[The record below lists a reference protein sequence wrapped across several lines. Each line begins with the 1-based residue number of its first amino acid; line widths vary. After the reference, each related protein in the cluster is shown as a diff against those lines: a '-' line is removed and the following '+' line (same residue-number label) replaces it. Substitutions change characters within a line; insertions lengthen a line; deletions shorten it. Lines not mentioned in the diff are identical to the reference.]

1 MTTTIKLRR
10 DTSSNWTSSN
20 PILAAGEPGLETDTL
35 RVKYGDGSNTWT
47 NLSYS
52 AVGNATYANTAGSA
66 TTATTAVTAATA
78 TSATSALTA
87 GTVTANA
94 QPNITSVGTL
104 TSVVSSGDISG
115 ANLTITGSSQLGNA
129 VTANYFVGTLHGAA
143 NSAQV
148 AGTVT
153 SNAQPNITSVGILTS
168 VVSTGNISTTGY
180 FVGDGG
186 FLTNVSASGSTYSNA
201 NVATYLPTY
210 NGNILGLHVTSNVD
224 STSPTTGALR
234 VEGGIGSK
242 GDIHTGG
249 VLHASGNID
258 CNGETIFVGPFADA
272 TGITGPVIVGF
283 AAGDDYIQAVLKN
296 SRGNGSS
303 DWTATANEGNEEQ
316 GWTSMGMSGSTFN
329 DPNYTITKPG
339 DGYVLTAGLLGSG
352 GNLVLATGATGTVK
366 DIVFAT
372 GGFLSTNEF
381 GRIDH
386 ANSTLHLTRTGSK
399 IKFQDG
405 TSQNTAWTGSVA
417 AANVSGLSNVATS
430 GSYDDLSNTP
440 SLGNISGIN
449 LDGNSGNVLYG
460 NGVFASAGASSYGN
474 ADVANY
480 LPTYTGTLNTAN
492 ITFVANGVIDSVA
505 NSSGDGIGYT
515 TMVIKPDSSIVSDQ
529 YLIIDPT
536 APNHIHLRAGGT
548 QDQSTADLFIGGEK
562 NFVRISDSANSVR
575 MQNEILQTTGSYSFD
590 TSLGFSSATWQ
601 DDGLGG
607 YQVIITDPTPDVFT
621 AVWAL
626 QTNSLIEIYDGSSY
640 YTVVANGNSSTP
652 GGGPIVFGVVDAPP
666 SSPTNIVNLSIT
678 NYSIRTNYAEVNGT
692 DFTVDVYD
700 DVRITGSDIVT
711 IRNRSTV
718 SPVTIVTDY
727 DNLERTW
734 AFNSDATL
742 TFPDATI
749 QSTAWT
755 GSVDVANVS
764 GIGNIATVT
773 LDGNVSNVLT
783 GNGTFVALPTID
795 ANTVVWSAAPVA
807 NNSTGTAGQIAYDSG
822 GNLYVCVATD
832 TWAKFTGSTSW

>member
-104 TSVVSSGDISG
+104 TSVVSSGNISG
-115 ANLTITGSSQLGNA
+115 ANLNITGSSQLGNA

-168 VVSTGNISTTGY
+168 VVSTGNVSTTGY

-201 NVATYLPTY
+201 NVAAYLPTY
-210 NGNILGLHVTSNVD
+210 DGNVLGLHVTSNVD

-234 VEGGIGSK
+234 IDGGIGSK

-258 CNGETIFVGPFADA
+258 CNGDTIFVGPFADA

-283 AAGDDYIQAVLKN
+283 SAGEDYIQAVLKN

-303 DWTATANEGNEEQ
+303 DWTAVANEGNEEQ

-339 DGYVLTAGLLGSG
+339 DGYVLTAGLLGTG

-366 DIVFAT
+366 DIVFGT

-430 GSYDDLSNTP
+430 GSYVDLSNTP

-449 LDGNSGNVLYG
+449 LDGNSSNVL
-460 NGVFASAGASSYGN
+460 F
-474 ADVANY
+474 
-480 LPTYTGTLNTAN
+480 
-492 ITFVANGVIDSVA
+492 
-505 NSSGDGIGYT
+505 GDGIFSAIP
-515 TMVIKPDSSIVSDQ
+515 TMTGDVKF
-529 YLIIDPT
+529 
-536 APNHIHLRAGGT
+536 
-548 QDQSTADLFIGGEK
+548 TAD
-562 NFVRISDSANSVR
+562 
-575 MQNEILQTTGSYSFD
+575 EIYTETGRLSMFTTGAISPEINRID
-590 TSLGFSSATWQ
+590 
-601 DDGLGG
+601 
-607 YQVIITDPTPDVFT
+607 IET
-621 AVWAL
+621 A
-626 QTNSLIEIYDGSSY
+626 Q
-640 YTVVANGNSSTP
+640 
-652 GGGPIVFGVVDAPP
+652 
-666 SSPTNIVNLSIT
+666 
-678 NYSIRTNYAEVNGT
+678 
-692 DFTVDVYD
+692 FTVDV
-700 DVRITGSDIVT
+700 TNDI
-711 IRNRSTV
+711 NLYSGQN
-718 SPVTIVTDY
+718 VTIVSNNTGGGAKSWLYNTDG
-727 DNLERTW
+727 NIV
-734 AFNSDATL
+734 
-742 TFPDATI
+742 FPDTTV

-755 GSVDVANVS
+755 GTVAAANVS
-764 GIGNIATVT
+764 GLGNIALTT